1 MVEQFVNDF
10 YHAKPEDLSDIVTS
24 SFTFRSPLSQKLDF
38 GQDLDFIQYRNYSK
52 RYFNNLKAKQ
62 QVISSE
68 DDVIFKVKFILE
80 MLSFNSDFLK
90 EISGIVTLT
99 IKDDL
104 VDCVEVT
111 YNDALPNSS
120 DLEKIKSA

>member
-10 YHAKPEDLSDIVTS
+10 YHAKPEDLSEIVTP

-38 GQDLDFIQYRNYSK
+38 GQDLDFHQYRNYSK

-68 DDVIFKVKFILE
+68 DDITFKVKFILE
-80 MLSFNSDFLK
+80 MLSFDSDFLK
-90 EISGIVTLT
+90 EISGIVTVI
-99 IKDDL
+99 IKDEL
-104 VDCVEVT
+104 VDYVEVT
-111 YNDALPNSS
+111 YSDDLPNST
-120 DLEKIKSA
+120 DLEKIKSG